1 MAKDYYKI
9 LDLSKNASEQDIKTA
24 FRKLARQYH
33 PDLNPN
39 NKQAEE
45 RFKEINEAYE
55 VLGDPEKRRKYDSS
69 SLDWGRSNSSS
80 YSYGGSNSKY
90 GTGGNTG
97 GFGDIFDTIFGGAK
111 NTGKTT
117 NPNPNPNPNPNT
129 TTGTRTNASQYNT
142 ANSDFGFGRTGTQRP
157 AKGEDREQDIELTL
171 EESYNG
177 TVRQLQIQSSE
188 YCGACNGTGM
198 RAGQR
203 CNACLG
209 LGVVPRQ
216 KRLEIRIPAGVDE
229 GSKVRIAG
237 EGAAGVGGGQR
248 GDLYL
253 KVHLVPHT
261 IFERK
266 GSDLHVT
273 VSIPLYIAIL
283 GGETVVPSP
292 KGGKFVLSVPT
303 DTPNNKIFRLGSQ
316 GMPVLNQQGQRGDLF
331 VKVEVTLP
339 QNLSNEERDLF
350 RRLQTIRPN

>member
-1 MAKDYYKI
+1 MAKDYYKVLEI
-9 LDLSKNASEQDIKTA
+9 TKSASEQDIKTA
-24 FRKLARQYH
+24 FRKLARKYH

-55 VLGDPEKRRKYDSS
+55 VLSDPEKRRKYDSKS
-69 SLDWGRSNSSS
+69 EWEWARPNSSS
-80 YSYGGSNSKY
+80 YSYGNGSNAGKY
-90 GTGGNTG
+90 GAGTGAGGANS
-97 GFGDIFDTIFGGAK
+97 GFGDIFDSIFGGSK

-117 NPNPNPNPNPNT
+117 N
-129 TTGTRTNASQYNT
+129 TGTTSRPNYSNTN
-142 ANSDFGFGRTGTQRP
+142 NSDFGFGRTTSAQP
-157 AKGEDREQDIELTL
+157 QKGEDREQDIELSL
-171 EESYNG
+171 EEAYNG

-198 RAGQR
+198 RANQR

-229 GSKVRIAG
+229 GSKVRIAK
-237 EGAAGVGGGQR
+237 EGGAGVGGSER

-253 KVHLVPHT
+253 KVHLINHN

-266 GSDLHVT
+266 GSDLHVSI
-273 VSIPLYIAIL
+273 SIPLYLAVL

-292 KGGKFVLSVPT
+292 KGGKFVLNVPS
-303 DTPNNKIFRLGSQ
+303 DTPNNKVFRLGGQ
-316 GMPVLNQQGQRGDLF
+316 GMPLLNQTGQRGDLF
-331 VKVEVTLP
+331 VKVEVVLP
-339 QNLSNEERDLF
+339 ASLTHEEKDLF
-350 RRLQTIRPN
+350 RRLRELRPN

>member
-9 LDLSKNASEQDIKTA
+9 LELSKNASEQEIKTA

-55 VLGDPEKRRKYDSS
+55 VLSDSEKRRKYDNSAWE
-69 SLDWGRSNSSS
+69 WGRSNSSS
-80 YSYGGSNSKY
+80 YSYGSGGNAGKYNS
-90 GTGGNTG
+90 GNTG
-97 GFGDIFDTIFGGAK
+97 GFGDIFDTIFGGNK
-111 NTGKTT
+111 NAGSGSGNNK
-117 NPNPNPNPNPNT
+117 NT
-129 TTGTRTNASQYNT
+129 TTGTRTNASQYNPG
-142 ANSDFGFGRTGTQRP
+142 NPNDFGFGRSTAARP
-157 AKGEDREQDIELTL
+157 QKGEDREQDIELSL

-237 EGAAGVGGGQR
+237 EGGAGVGGGQR

-253 KVHLVPHT
+253 KVHLVPHN

-266 GSDLHVT
+266 GADLHVS
-273 VSIPLYIAIL
+273 VAIPLYLAML
-283 GGETVVPSP
+283 GGDTVVPSP
-292 KGGKFVLSVPT
+292 KGGKFVLSVPPE
-303 DTPNNKIFRLGSQ
+303 TPNNKIFRLGGQ

-331 VKVEVTLP
+331 VKVEVVLP
-339 QNLSNEERDLF
+339 QNLSSEERELF
-350 RRLQTIRPN
+350 RRLQSLRPG